1 MVNTNMLYSEEE
13 VKDIV
18 KFAVAFHYKR
28 DMIQLACAS
37 VRSST
42 EESMF
47 NDLND
52 FYYKEREDLSAS
64 DELMEYI
71 TEELG

>member
-1 MVNTNMLYSEEE
+1 MKYTEEQ

-18 KFAVAFHYKR
+18 KFAVDFHYKR
-28 DMIQLACAS
+28 SMIQMACGS

-47 NDLND
+47 EDLND
-52 FYYKEREDLSAS
+52 FYYREREDLSAS
-64 DELMEYI
+64 DELIEYI
-71 TEELG
+71 TEELE